1 MRSALAL
8 LAALSAACGNGA
20 SGDGRTPLEIE
31 RLGFLP
37 ATPPFPWV
45 VQIGEPLV
53 VDLFEVTRGEWLSY
67 VGAERLELEPSFRRY
82 VQSWAAEGESWPAS
96 FMTHAEAAAYAS
108 WRGMRLL
115 SADEWLVCAA
125 GISGREFPWG
135 NRVLLA
141 ANTLDLRLGRP
152 APVGTFEAGRTPDLS
167 CYDLLGNVAEWVA
180 GSPRGQ
186 APAYGGDERVTAMG
200 GSFRS
205 WARALVDARD
215 GVFASRLS
223 PGSRFDDV
231 GLRCGAPAGEWLWR
245 NAPDWRDD
253 PETRRRLVAV
263 GGRWGRAALPLLEEL
278 ASRPGAP
285 RGLAALAEGARQ

>member
-8 LAALSAACGNGA
+8 VAAFAGACGNGA
-20 SGDGRTPLEIE
+20 PVKVPLEIE
-31 RLGFLP
+31 RLGYLA

-45 VQIGEPLV
+45 LQIAEPLV
-53 VDLFEVTRGEWLSY
+53 VDLFEVTRGEWSAYLS
-67 VGAERLELEPSFRRY
+67 AERLEPEPSFRRY
-82 VQSWAAEGESWPAS
+82 AQSWTAESESWPAS
-96 FMTHAEAAAYAS
+96 FMTHAEAAEFAR

-115 SADEWLVCAA
+115 RAEEWLVCAA

-135 NRVLLA
+135 NRALLA

-167 CYDLLGNVAEWVA
+167 CYDLLGNVAEWVE
-180 GSPRGQ
+180 GRPPGRE
-186 APAYGGDERVTAMG
+186 PAYGGDERVTAMG

-205 WARALVDARD
+205 WARALLDARE
-215 GVFASRLS
+215 GAFAWRLQ

-231 GLRCGAPAGEWLWR
+231 GLRCAAPAAEWLSR
-245 NAPDWRDD
+245 NAPAWGDD

-263 GGRWGRAALPLLEEL
+263 GRRWGRAALPLLEDL